1 MNAGDL
7 GLLISARDFLFS
19 AFPSCEI
26 TVLANWPDEPAF
38 RENGFS
44 VVPSTFSL
52 SGLDKDLSV
61 FHQIQNFLIT
71 IGQLCNANSKR
82 LFLNPGVNQFR
93 SSYYKADLVMS
104 VPGNQFFSK
113 GRFGWPFPVNIA
125 DILLAHYYHKPLIVL
140 PQSIGPLNR
149 WWEKA
154 LIRNG
159 YGKARWIFLRDDCSL
174 KLAESLGLP
183 LEKVRYVPDLALG
196 LCPGNSDNAIKIL
209 KSYGVDLT
217 RPTLGVTLISR
228 MSRSLNR
235 EAISRYYEVIKAS
248 LAKFARMFRIQ
259 LVFFNQ
265 VTGPMIE
272 ENDGIPTERIVT
284 SLMQDGIE
292 AIHIEEKLS
301 PAMLKACYGQM
312 DAFLATRLHS
322 GIYAIGMLVPTL
334 FIGYLTKTRG
344 VVKSL
349 NLEDDFI
356 DITELSPEIVLS
368 KLTSLW
374 VNRYEKNIKLDKVI
388 RVARQK
394 IEETAVLLKE
404 DCGND
409 WNSCFT
415 DYQRARYRRNQRRF

>member
-1 MNAGDL
+1 MSRAADPTPKVLLVNFHSTMNAGDL
-7 GLLISARDFLFS
+7 GLLLCTREFLLR

-26 TVLANWPDEPAF
+26 KVSANWPEEPAL
-38 RENGFS
+38 RENGFT

-52 SGLDKDLSV
+52 SGLNKGLSV
-61 FHQIQNFLIT
+61 FQQIQNFLIT
-71 IGQLCNANSKR
+71 IAQLCNTNSKR
-82 LFLNPGVNQFR
+82 LFSNPGVNQFR
-93 SSYYKADLVMS
+93 SSYNMADLVMS

-125 DILLAHYYHKPLIVL
+125 DILLAHRYHKPLIVL

-154 LIRNG
+154 LIRSG
-159 YGKARWIFLRDDCSL
+159 YGKARWIFLRDDYSL

-183 LEKVRYVPDLALG
+183 LEKVRFVPDLALG
-196 LCPGNSDNAIKIL
+196 LHPANSDNAIEIL

-228 MSRSLNR
+228 MSRSLDCETICN
-235 EAISRYYEVIKAS
+235 YYEVIKTS
-248 LAKFARMFRIQ
+248 LANFSCMFRIQ

-272 ENDGIPTERIVT
+272 ENDGIPTARIVT

-292 AIHIEEKLS
+292 AIHIEEKFS

-322 GIYAIGMLVPTL
+322 GIYATGMSVPTL

-356 DITELSPEIVLS
+356 DIKELSPDIVLS
-368 KLTSLW
+368 KLVSLW
-374 VNRYEKNIKLDKVI
+374 VNRHERNKSLDKVI

-394 IEETAVLLKE
+394 IEDTVGLLKE
-404 DCGND
+404 DCGNG
-409 WNSCFT
+409 
-415 DYQRARYRRNQRRF
+415 